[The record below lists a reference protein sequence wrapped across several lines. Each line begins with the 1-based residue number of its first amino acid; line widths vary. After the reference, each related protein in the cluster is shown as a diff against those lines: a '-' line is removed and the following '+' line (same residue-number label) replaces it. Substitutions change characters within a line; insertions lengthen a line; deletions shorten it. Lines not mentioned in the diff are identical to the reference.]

1 MTFIIKITNYK
12 INLFYNYFI
21 MKNSRKIN
29 GKIIFITG
37 GVLSSLGKG
46 IFSASL
52 AFIFKERGLKVNMM
66 KFDPYLN
73 VDPGTISP
81 IEHGEVFVTK
91 DGGETDLDIGH
102 YERFINQN
110 LSKNS
115 SISSGKIYK
124 NLIEKERKGKY
135 LGKTV
140 QIIPHVINEIIDLIL
155 NNLKNND
162 LLIVEIGGTVGDI
175 ESIPYFEAIRQ
186 LQFERENVI
195 NIHIGFVPF
204 LSINKEYKSKPF
216 QHSIKE
222 LHSLGVFPNFL
233 IVRTENKINNQE
245 VFNKI
250 SINCGVNKEYI
261 LELENLPNVYQI
273 PKKLMEEK
281 IDQKIAK
288 ILNLK
293 LVNKNIEKYD
303 LFNNLISYQ
312 NKDKLK
318 IVIVGKYHNLKD
330 SYLSIIESLKII
342 SIYKKIDLKIDLLDS
357 KSLDLKKLN
366 NYSGI
371 IISGGFGVDGTDGK
385 IKTIKYARENNIP
398 LLGICFGMQL
408 LILEFANNVL
418 NLNLYHQ
425 ELNPEKKEKFIIH
438 LLEDQDLKNFGGT
451 MRLGEYECKIFP
463 NTIASKIYKKDLINQ
478 RHRHRY
484 EFNNQYKNILEKNGL
499 VFSGINPKTNLVEI
513 VEYPKNDF
521 FIAVQFHPEFNTK
534 IFKLDPLFENF
545 IEASNNY
552 GKKWKNNQER

>member
-1 MTFIIKITNYK
+1 
-12 INLFYNYFI
+12 

-46 IFSASL
+46 IFAASL
-52 AFIFKERGLKVNMM
+52 AFMFKERGLKVNMM

-124 NLIEKERKGKY
+124 NLIEKERRGKY

-195 NIHIGFVPF
+195 NIHIGFIPF

-293 LVNKNIEKYD
+293 LINKNIEKYD

-312 NKDKLK
+312 NKDKLR
-318 IVIVGKYHNLKD
+318 IAIVGKYHNLKD

-371 IISGGFGVDGTDGK
+371 IISGGFGTDGTDGK

-425 ELNPEKKEKFIIH
+425 ELNPEKKQKFIIH

-499 VFSGINPKTNLVEI
+499 VFSGINPQTNLVEI

-534 IFKLDPLFENF
+534 IFKLDPLFESF

>member
-1 MTFIIKITNYK
+1 
-12 INLFYNYFI
+12 

-46 IFSASL
+46 IFAASL
-52 AFIFKERGLKVNMM
+52 AFMFKERGLKVNMM

-115 SISSGKIYK
+115 SISSGKIYR
-124 NLIEKERKGKY
+124 NLIEKERRGKY

-293 LVNKNIEKYD
+293 LINKNIEKYD

-312 NKDKLK
+312 NKDKLR
-318 IVIVGKYHNLKD
+318 IAIVGKYHNLKD

-371 IISGGFGVDGTDGK
+371 IISGGFGTDGTDGK

-425 ELNPEKKEKFIIH
+425 ELNPEKKQKFIIH

-499 VFSGINPKTNLVEI
+499 VFSGINPQTNLVEI

-534 IFKLDPLFENF
+534 IFKLDPLFESF

>member
-1 MTFIIKITNYK
+1 
-12 INLFYNYFI
+12 

-46 IFSASL
+46 IFAASL
-52 AFIFKERGLKVNMM
+52 AFMFKERGLKVNMM

-124 NLIEKERKGKY
+124 NLIEKERRGKY

-293 LVNKNIEKYD
+293 LINKNIEKYD

-312 NKDKLK
+312 NKDKLR
-318 IVIVGKYHNLKD
+318 IAIVGKYHNLKD

-371 IISGGFGVDGTDGK
+371 IISGGFGTDGTDGK

-425 ELNPEKKEKFIIH
+425 ELNPEKKQKFIIH

-499 VFSGINPKTNLVEI
+499 VFSGINPQTNLVEI

-534 IFKLDPLFENF
+534 IFKLDPLFESF

>member
-1 MTFIIKITNYK
+1 
-12 INLFYNYFI
+12 

-46 IFSASL
+46 IFAASL
-52 AFIFKERGLKVNMM
+52 AFMFKERGLKVNMM

-124 NLIEKERKGKY
+124 NLIEKERRGKY

-293 LVNKNIEKYD
+293 LINKNIEKYD

-312 NKDKLK
+312 NKDKLR
-318 IVIVGKYHNLKD
+318 IAIVGKYHNLKD

-371 IISGGFGVDGTDGK
+371 IISGGFGTDGTDGK

-425 ELNPEKKEKFIIH
+425 ELNPEKKQKFIIH

-499 VFSGINPKTNLVEI
+499 VFSGINPQTNLVEI

-534 IFKLDPLFENF
+534 IFKLDPLFESF

-552 GKKWKNNQER
+552 GKK

>member
-1 MTFIIKITNYK
+1 
-12 INLFYNYFI
+12 

-110 LSKNS
+110 LTKSS

-195 NIHIGFVPF
+195 NIHIGFIPF

-233 IVRTENKINNQE
+233 IVRTENKIDNQE

-250 SINCGVNKEYI
+250 SVNCGVNKEYI
-261 LELENLPNVYQI
+261 LELENLSNVYQI

-293 LVNKNIEKYD
+293 LEYKNIKKYD

-312 NKDKLK
+312 NKEKLR
-318 IVIVGKYHNLKD
+318 IAIVGKYHNLKD
-330 SYLSIIESLKII
+330 SYLSIIESLEII

-357 KSLDLKKLN
+357 KALNLKKLN
-366 NYSGI
+366 NYNGI
-371 IISGGFGVDGTDGK
+371 VISGGFGIDGTDGK
-385 IKTIKYARENNIP
+385 IKAIKYARENNIP

-408 LILEFANNVL
+408 LILEFANNLL

-425 ELNPEKKEKFIIH
+425 ELNPEKNGKFIIH

-451 MRLGEYECKIFP
+451 MRLGEYECKISP
-463 NTIASKIYKKDLINQ
+463 NTIAKKIYKKDLIKQ

-499 VFSGINPKTNLVEI
+499 VFSGINTGTNLVEI

-534 IFKLDPLFENF
+534 IFKLDPLFESF
-545 IEASNNY
+545 IIASSAH
-552 GKKWKNNQER
+552 GKKRRIN